1 VRQALGRNDRHGDAK
16 DLQRRAE
23 LLLALAKTARDDNY
37 IQLADRILDRAD
49 QPFEEARIR

>member
-37 IQLADRILDRAD
+37 IQLADHILDRAD